1 MECYYH
7 KGCRHLWGHYSAYH
21 MILGGRRQIG
31 ELHIYTAFL
40 WWCFEDWG
48 QAESGQSY
56 WDGRQSLEFGAARGT
71 GNWRRKSENREI
83 HREESP
89 PQICVQIPLNSLGA
103 PIGLKKKYYPI
114 ICCLQETHFKD
125 ANGLKEKNEKI
136 WHVNSNRKIV
146 SAAITF
152 E

>member
-1 MECYYH
+1 MECYYY

-21 MILGGRRQIG
+21 MILGERRQIG
-31 ELHIYTAFL
+31 ELHIYPAFL
-40 WWCFEDWG
+40 RWCFEDWG
-48 QAESGQSY
+48 RAESGQSY

-83 HREESP
+83 HREESSP
-89 PQICVQIPLNSLGA
+89 NLCANNPQFLGSSHW
-103 PIGLKKKYYPI
+103 IKKKYYPI
-114 ICCLQETHFKD
+114 ICCLQETHLKD

-136 WHVNSNRKIV
+136 WHVNSRT
-146 SAAITF
+146 ITF